1 MTSVLRRVVA
11 PFAAVT
17 ALVATLTAC
26 GTGPSQVNSAVIL
39 GDRVI
44 SVDEVQSL
52 VDKVVKEPAALG
64 LTQQRKLDL
73 VAREVVGQLVV
84 HEVLTDVAR
93 EEGLKVDPD
102 ALADLRAQNPFGP
115 KLSPNDDVPVDQLVP
130 ELVYRARGFEAYA
143 NDTLLLDALAK
154 NRLGRDSAKYNVVV
168 VTNEDEARELAEKIV
183 AQPSRS
189 EDLMRAAAASE
200 SEMAIDQDTGPSGN
214 GVYLAAPDNSV
225 FVMPGNQGATGGGG
239 YQVVH
244 VISTKT
250 SATVSPDADLS
261 QITADQLP
269 ALGRFALRPYVI
281 ESGIKI
287 SPRYGV
293 WNDLTLAVV
302 AKGESEASG
311 FVVLPKNDR
320 S

>member
-52 VDKVVKEPAALG
+52 VDKVVEQPAARG
-64 LTQQRKLDL
+64 LAQQRKLDL
-73 VAREVVGQLVV
+73 VAREVVSQLVV

-93 EEGLKVDPD
+93 EEGIKVDAD
-102 ALADLRAQNPFGP
+102 ALATLRAQNPFGQ
-115 KLSPNDDVPVDQLVP
+115 KLSADGDTPTEQLVP
-130 ELVYRARGFEAYA
+130 ELVYRARGLEAYA
-143 NDTLLLDALAK
+143 NDTLLLDALA
-154 NRLGRDSAKYNVVV
+154 REHLGRDSAKYNVALVA
-168 VTNEDEARELAEKIV
+168 NEDDAIKLADEIV

-189 EDLMRAAAASE
+189 KDLMKAAAKSE
-200 SEMAIDQDTGPSGN
+200 EEMALGQDTGPTGN
-214 GVYLAAPDNSV
+214 GVYLSAPANSV

-244 VISTKT
+244 VLSTKT
-250 SATVSPDADLS
+250 AATVSPDADLS

-269 ALGRFALRPYVI
+269 VYGRFALRPHI
-281 ESGIKI
+281 IDSSIKI

-293 WNDLTLAVV
+293 WNDLDLTVV
-302 AKGESEASG
+302 AKSEAEVSG